1 MWKLTTVPLL
11 SLLLIANA
19 SPLIQN
25 NAAQTHFSLSKE
37 QSESTHHHHHHHV
50 ADNSRMPSMESA
62 LNALR
67 GASAQV
73 VETFESVMSD
83 LGDVSKH
90 LTWSLPQKAVSAR
103 PDGWD
108 FTVSTTALP
117 QHSLRVKKPNNLG
130 VDDVKQVQKLTHVK
144 RCPNPNSI
152 PAI

>member
-25 NAAQTHFSLSKE
+25 NADQTHFSLSKE
-37 QSESTHHHHHHHV
+37 QSESTHHHHV

-73 VETFESVMSD
+73 VETFESVMSE
-83 LGDVSKH
+83 LGDASKH
-90 LTWSLPQKAVSAR
+90 LTWSLPQKAVNAR
-103 PDGWD
+103 PHDWD

-117 QHSLRVKKPNNLG
+117 EHSLRVKKPNNLG
-130 VDDVKQVQKLTHVK
+130 VDDVKQVQKLIHVK

-152 PAI
+152 PVI